1 MREQF
6 RHREREE
13 KYMAAITRESRVE
26 LKTEQV
32 TEFTK
37 KVYVYVDGQ
46 YLTERIYDNSVDED
60 EIKSYVEDCIQN
72 DVIPNL

>member
-1 MREQF
+1 
-6 RHREREE
+6 
-13 KYMAAITRESRVE
+13 MAKFNKNSKVTLEV
-26 LKTEQV
+26 EQV

-46 YLTERIYDNSVDED
+46 YLTENIYDNIVDED

>member
-1 MREQF
+1 
-6 RHREREE
+6 
-13 KYMAAITRESRVE
+13 MAAMNRESRVE

-46 YLTERIYDNSVDED
+46 YLTENIYDNIVDED

-72 DVIPNL
+72 DVVPNL